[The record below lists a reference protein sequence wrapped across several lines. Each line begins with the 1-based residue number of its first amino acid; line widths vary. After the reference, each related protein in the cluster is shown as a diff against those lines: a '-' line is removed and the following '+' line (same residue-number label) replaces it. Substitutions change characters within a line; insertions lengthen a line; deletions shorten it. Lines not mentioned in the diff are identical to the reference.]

1 MRRTPLA
8 CAFAGLTLTLAACGG
23 GDGGPS
29 EGDGKAAAG
38 APLTGRGPITL
49 ATGKD
54 RSGNMQKMVDAWN
67 RAHPDQQARVIELP
81 DEPNDQRQQM
91 IQNATTRSDAY
102 SILNL
107 DVVWTAEFAANRW
120 LAQLPEG
127 PGGLDTSK
135 LLPATVTTGEYRG
148 RLFAMP
154 LTSDAGLLY
163 YRTDLLE
170 KAGVADPP
178 STWQAMW
185 AACDKVKALPEG
197 KGVDCFLTEVGKT
210 EGLTVSTAE
219 AINSAGGTIVGPDG
233 RPTVNTPQAK
243 AGLDFLVKAVKD
255 GRMPKAALTLDG
267 EGGRRHFQAGK
278 VLFHRQWPYQY
289 DLANKTDGSS
299 KVAGRFGVAP
309 IPGPNG
315 PGAANLGGHNYAIS
329 AFAKN
334 KATALDFIKYMA
346 DGAQQKANSL
356 ATSQAP
362 TVAALYDDPDMVKK
376 YAFLP
381 TLKTAIEKAK
391 SRPSAVKY
399 GDVTSAIQGA
409 VYDALGGRT
418 STGQALTGL
427 QSKLGQLT
435 TAQ

>member
-8 CAFAGLTLTLAACGG
+8 GMFAGLALALTACGG
-23 GDGGPS
+23 GDGGS
-29 EGDGKAAAG
+29 AATEEDAAG
-38 APLTGRGPITL
+38 ALTGRGPITL

-67 RAHPDQQARVIELP
+67 QAHPNEQARIIELP

-91 IQNATTRSDAY
+91 IQNATTKSDAY
-102 SILNL
+102 TILNL

-120 LAQLPEG
+120 VVELPR
-127 PGGLDTSK
+127 GGQGVDTAP

-148 RLFAMP
+148 KLYSMP
-154 LTSDAGLLY
+154 LTSDSGLLF

-170 KAGVADPP
+170 KAGVAEPP
-178 STWQAMW
+178 TTWQEMW

-197 KGVDCFLTEVGKT
+197 KNVDCYLTEVGKT
-210 EGLTVSTAE
+210 EGLTVTTAE

-233 RPTVNTPQAK
+233 KPTLSTPQAK
-243 AGLDFLVKAVKD
+243 AGLDFLVNAVKD

-278 VLFHRQWPYQY
+278 LLFHRQWPYQY
-289 DLANKTDGSS
+289 DLANKKDGSS
-299 KVAGRFGVAP
+299 KVAGRFAVAP
-309 IPGPNG
+309 IPGPDG

-334 KATALDFIKYMA
+334 KASALDFIKYMA

-362 TVAALYDDPDMVKK
+362 TVASLYSDPDMTKK
-376 YAFLP
+376 YPFLP

-391 SRPSAVKY
+391 SRPAAVKY
-399 GDVTSAIQGA
+399 GDVTAAIQGA
-409 VYDALGGRT
+409 VYDAVSGKT
-418 STGQALTGL
+418 DTAAALTDL
-427 QSKLGQLT
+427 QGKLGRLT
-435 TAQ
+435 TQ